1 MKILSFAAIAL
12 VASAAVSGAQTPS
25 DIKPATAG
33 VYKEEQAVRGDS
45 VFQRTCLSCHTP
57 SFHADEQFRMNWLG
71 RTVYDLFKLLK
82 TTMPEDN
89 IGGLSDDDY
98 TRVIAYILKLNGFPA
113 GADSLSA
120 DSLAQKRI
128 RIGSDS
134 SAVRPPGR
142 R

>member
-1 MKILSFAAIAL
+1 VRILLIPTIVIVAAAT
-12 VASAAVSGAQTPS
+12 GARAQ
-25 DIKPATAG
+25 DVKPASAG
-33 VYKEEQAVRGDS
+33 VYREEQAIRGDT
-45 VFQRTCLSCHTP
+45 VFQRACLSCHTP
-57 SFHADEQFRMNWLG
+57 SFHADEQFRMNWIG
-71 RTVYDLFKLLK
+71 RTVFDLFKLLK

-98 TRVIAYILKLNGFPA
+98 TRVIAYILRLNGFPA

-134 SAVRPPGR
+134 TTPKAFTR

>member
-1 MKILSFAAIAL
+1 VKILSLSAVALMAVARGAA
-12 VASAAVSGAQTPS
+12 AQTPT
-25 DIKPATAG
+25 DIKPASAG
-33 VYKEEQAVRGDS
+33 VYKEEQAALGDS
-45 VFQRTCLSCHTP
+45 LFQKTCIACHSPT
-57 SFHADEQFRMNWLG
+57 FHADEQFRMNWFG
-71 RTVYDLFKLLK
+71 RTVYDLFKILK

-89 IGGLSDDDY
+89 IGGLTDDEY

-134 SAVRPPGR
+134 AGVKPAER

>member
-1 MKILSFAAIAL
+1 MRILLIVAVAL
-12 VASAAVSGAQTPS
+12 SATAQRSAAQEL
-25 DIKPATAG
+25 KPASAG
-33 VYKEEQAVRGDS
+33 VYKEEQAIRGDTL
-45 VFQRTCLSCHTP
+45 FQQNCLSCHAP
-57 SFHADEQFRMNWLG
+57 SFHSDEQFRMNWFG

-89 IGGLSDDDY
+89 IGGLSDEDY

-120 DSLAQKRI
+120 DSLAQKGI
-128 RIGSDS
+128 KIGADS
-134 SAVRPPGR
+134 AAAKPGPR

>member
-1 MKILSFAAIAL
+1 MKILSLSAVALIAGAHGAA
-12 VASAAVSGAQTPS
+12 AQTPT
-25 DIKPATAG
+25 DLTPATAG
-33 VYKEEQAVRGDS
+33 VYKEEQAVLGDS
-45 VFQRTCLSCHTP
+45 IFQRTCSACHSPT
-57 SFHADEQFRMNWLG
+57 FHADEQFRMNWIG
-71 RTVYDLFKLLK
+71 RTVYDLFKILK

-89 IGGLSDDDY
+89 IGGLTDDEY
-98 TRVIAYILKLNGFPA
+98 TRVIAYILRLNGFPA

-134 SAVRPPGR
+134 AAVRPAGR